1 MEAGSENEFVF
12 VMSLFGGV
20 NFQPKGT
27 MYGSV
32 AGRDVEVG
40 SNAILTYTDPPR
52 DPDTGE
58 SLLNFP
64 WDAVESTVRILTW
77 EVNPQ

>member
-12 VMSLFGGV
+12 VLSVFGGV

-27 MYGSV
+27 LYGSV

-40 SNAILTYTDPPR
+40 SNAVLTHTDAPTDPE
-52 DPDTGE
+52 TGE
-58 SLLNFP
+58 QVLSFP
-64 WDAVESTVRILTW
+64 LDIVERNVKILTW